1 MGPVGATGATGASG
15 APGAP
20 GAPGLNWRG
29 NWSPATAYAANDAV
43 LFGGSSWIATAANT
57 GNAPRAGGAQWNLL
71 AEGLIAPVATVSRTT
86 SGMAF
91 TVQVQ
96 GTGFPPNSSDSVQA
110 TQGTSTQQD
119 LATVDATGNF
129 TAPVVIS
136 GFACGSSQSVS
147 VEITDSTGAPLSY
160 GTYTPAC

>member
-1 MGPVGATGATGASG
+1 GPTGANGPTGATGAT
-15 APGAP
+15 

-71 AEGLIAPVATVSRTT
+71 SEGLIAPAAAVTQTT
-86 SGMAF
+86 SGIAY
-91 TVQVQ
+91 TVHVQ
-96 GTGFPPNSSDSVQA
+96 GTSFPPNSTDSIQVA
-110 TQGTSTQQD
+110 QGTNTQQGS
-119 LATVDATGNF
+119 APVDAAGNF
-129 TAPVVIS
+129 VSPVIIP
-136 GFACGSSQSVS
+136 GFSCGSSQSVS
-147 VEITDSTGAPLSY
+147 VEIADTNGAPLSY